1 MIALILLSNCLF
13 AQNYRGAEL
22 RTKDDFLY
30 GKFEVRF
37 KPAQG
42 DGLVSSFFTYNTDY
56 GNTPWN
62 EIDIELL
69 GRYDNVIDMNVITN
83 TSHLRQH
90 YNTFNHHL
98 EFHTYG
104 FEWTPD
110 YVAWFIDGEE
120 VYRQIEDH
128 IQDLSYPQ
136 KVMMNLW
143 NPTYDDWV
151 GVWDDRILP
160 RFSYYDYVSYAS
172 YTPGELSLIHI

>member
-1 MIALILLSNCLF
+1 MKIKRIAFIFIFTCLF

-69 GRYDNVIDMNVITN
+69 GRYDNV
-83 TSHLRQH
+83 
-90 YNTFNHHL
+90 
-98 EFHTYG
+98 
-104 FEWTPD
+104 
-110 YVAWFIDGEE
+110 
-120 VYRQIEDH
+120 
-128 IQDLSYPQ
+128 
-136 KVMMNLW
+136 
-143 NPTYDDWV
+143 
-151 GVWDDRILP
+151 
-160 RFSYYDYVSYAS
+160 
-172 YTPGELSLIHI
+172 LSLIHI

>member
-1 MIALILLSNCLF
+1 MIAFILLSNYLF

-22 RTKDDFLY
+22 RTKDDVLY

-98 EFHTYG
+98 EF
-104 FEWTPD
+104 
-110 YVAWFIDGEE
+110 
-120 VYRQIEDH
+120 
-128 IQDLSYPQ
+128 L
-136 KVMMNLW
+136 
-143 NPTYDDWV
+143 
-151 GVWDDRILP
+151 
-160 RFSYYDYVSYAS
+160 
-172 YTPGELSLIHI
+172 